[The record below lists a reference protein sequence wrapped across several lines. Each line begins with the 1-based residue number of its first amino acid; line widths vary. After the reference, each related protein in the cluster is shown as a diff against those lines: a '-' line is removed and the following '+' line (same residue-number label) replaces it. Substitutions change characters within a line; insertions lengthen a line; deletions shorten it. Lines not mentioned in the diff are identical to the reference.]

1 MIQPGIRVTNSIARL
16 FLCAIVSAFLAAGLR
31 AQTEGTS
38 TFRVEKVPVDGGAEI
53 ITIFAKSGIIIGDGS
68 EYGSQELPMVSVL
81 RDTLGDQISENDRLR
96 YVWMHTYSKPSFWQ
110 RFAGS
115 VPFLYTRTTGRSKV
129 SGPPPPLVDM
139 QRSNKALWDQIFW
152 SVFKRIVR
160 SEFGLGGKSVVSQ
173 YYKNSRD
180 HRRTAVAS
188 ALTILA
194 LYQSIE
200 KDKLLTEAELK
211 DIQARL
217 WLTDKSLGWH
227 MQDETL
233 NRVYER
239 EMTRVKS
246 ERGTNWELLRQY
258 AEAQRLYFDPI
269 EMADGEARHAMVWV
283 AADDLVEYSGR
294 RFDSRFLNIASPWN
308 DGRLRKWKGY
318 TQTWW
323 FDGENRVVDAGTQG
337 ARERT
342 MIPLALYGLDNPKI
356 PVILIDFRDGGN
368 PRRREISRRVLN
380 DVTNNVLAISKFSSI
395 PYFVGRYIYDYTT
408 GKRGMD
414 LNGASRQRSYAQLKM
429 LLALEHSLDDGLEDE
444 LIDRIERASINPM
457 ENDAVSQ
464 VKIAG
469 RQYQNLMAYARRP
482 DGLPAKLIRDR
493 REEMVKLAHGSKERL
508 MFSLASLLSLG
519 IYRHREDITP
529 EMLAKMNIRRQLEH
543 HERVLIETAY
553 NSSDPEIDSD
563 AAAVRQALQFVAE
576 NGASARG
583 KTSRALAKIFRIAP
597 DDAMRSSA
605 LAGLYRINNTTAKKE
620 LLAIYGDPN
629 FAPTWRETSARYL
642 RRALDEG
649 QRFTKRDAAAI
660 ATIEAN

>member
-1 MIQPGIRVTNSIARL
+1 MCVVL
-16 FLCAIVSAFLAAGLR
+16 SALSAAGIN
-31 AQTEGTS
+31 AQTDI
-38 TFRVEKVPVDGGAEI
+38 FRVEKVPVQGGAEI
-53 ITIFAKSGIIIGDGS
+53 VTIFAKSGLLIGDGS
-68 EYGSQELPMVSVL
+68 EYGSQELPIISVL
-81 RDTLGDQISENDRLR
+81 RDTLGDEISENDRLR
-96 YVWMHTYSKPSFWQ
+96 YVWMHTYAKPSVLQ
-110 RFAGS
+110 RVAGS
-115 VPFLYTRTTGRSKV
+115 VPFLYTRTTGRSKT
-129 SGPPPPLVDM
+129 SGPPPPIVDM

-173 YYKNSRD
+173 YHRNSRD

-200 KDKLLTEAELK
+200 KETLLSETELK

-217 WLTDKSLGWH
+217 WLTDKTLGWH
-227 MQDETL
+227 VQDETL
-233 NRVYER
+233 GRVYER

-258 AEAQRLYFDPI
+258 TEAQRLYFDPI
-269 EMADGEARHAMVWV
+269 EMQDGEARHAMVWV
-283 AADDLVEYSGR
+283 AADDLIENSNR
-294 RFDSRFLNIASPWN
+294 RFDSRFLNIANPWN

-323 FDGENRVVDAGTQG
+323 FDAENRVVNAGTQG

-368 PRRREISRRVLN
+368 PKRREISRRVLN
-380 DVTNNVLAISKFSSI
+380 DVTNNVLAISKFSSV
-395 PYFVGRYIYDYTT
+395 PYFVGRWVYDYAT

-414 LNGASRQRSYAQLKM
+414 INGASRQRSYGQLKM

-444 LIDRIERASINPM
+444 LIDRVERASINPM

-464 VKIAG
+464 VKIAS
-469 RQYQNLMAYARRP
+469 RQYQNLMTYASKP

-508 MFSLASLLSLG
+508 LFSLASVFTLG
-519 IYRHREDITP
+519 IYRHREDISP
-529 EMLAKMNIRRQLEH
+529 EMLAKMDIRRQLEH
-543 HERVLIETAY
+543 HERILRETAY

-563 AAAVRQALQFVAE
+563 AVAVRRALQFVAE
-576 NGASARG
+576 NGAAAKG

-597 DDAMRSSA
+597 DDAMRSMA
-605 LAGLYRINNTTAKKE
+605 LAGLYRINNSAAKKE
-620 LLAIYGDPN
+620 LLAIHRDPN
-629 FAPTWRETSARYL
+629 FEATWRDTSARYL

-649 QRFTKRDAAAI
+649 QRFSKRDAAAI
-660 ATIEAN
+660 AAIEAN